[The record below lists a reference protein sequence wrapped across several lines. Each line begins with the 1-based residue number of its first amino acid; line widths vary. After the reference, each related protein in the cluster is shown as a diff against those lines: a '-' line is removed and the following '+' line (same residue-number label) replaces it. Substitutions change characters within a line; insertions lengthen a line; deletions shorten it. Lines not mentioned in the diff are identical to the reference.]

1 MFDWIVTGLVSWKTT
16 VTGVVGAIFMI
27 LSATG
32 VIEVSQAER
41 DSIIAAILVIVGW
54 FAKDSNRSG
63 K

>member
-1 MFDWIVTGLVSWKTT
+1 MFDWVLTSLVSWKTT
-16 VTGVVGAIFMI
+16 VTGVLGAIFMI

-41 DSIIAAILVIVGW
+41 DSVIAAVLVIVGW
-54 FAKDSNRSG
+54 FAKDSNKSG